1 MAKKTIKDIDLH
13 SKKVLVRV
21 DFNVP
26 MDENGRILD
35 DSRIRAVLPTLEYLL
50 QQKAKVILCS
60 HLGRPDGKVVE
71 ELRLRPVAERL
82 SELVD
87 RPVQTVPDCVGSEI
101 EQAANDLGEGQILML
116 ENLRFHAEE
125 EKNDPYFAR
134 ELANLADV
142 YVDDAFGTAHRA
154 HASTAGVASYLPAV
168 AGFLM
173 EKEITTL
180 GTLMAN
186 PEHPFSAVLGGAK
199 VSDKLGLITNI
210 LDKIDKLLIG
220 GGMAATFLK
229 VKGVNVG
236 ISQIES
242 DKLEMTGKIIENIEK
257 KGISLLLP
265 LDAVVA
271 ASIDSKEKAS
281 VISIDAIP
289 ADKLIADIGPR
300 TADLFT
306 RELKHS
312 RTIFW
317 NGPMGVFEIDQFSK
331 GTKSLV
337 KALAGSEGVTVV
349 GGGSTAEI
357 VAEMRLDDKMTHVS
371 TGGGASLK
379 FLEGKILPGVDVLLD
394 R

>member
-21 DFNVP
+21 DINVP